1 MVVEVDKDNPKK
13 DIAKLDIE
21 IPAMSARIQRE
32 YKNLADLDP
41 SKFENNKLKVKI
53 FSEQEKREIIFKDV
67 VGEEFHHSTELTGDI
82 NPNYQ
87 TVIGFFAQAIMRELR
102 LFGCYD
108 VLYEKVKIFIKN
120 YLFEKEIDLND
131 LNIFRNLSEQ
141 LSIKTIKESFKKA
154 INDLTIKDKGDTEI
168 RNYIKVSEARPF
180 VVNNKSF
187 FIPKKSV
194 FNRIVGDS
202 DFELVFSEFLEKCDD
217 VVSFAKNYMNKEA
230 NALRIEYKNAEG
242 FIATYYPD
250 FFDKIKF
257 DRLKLWCED
266 VNSRQ
271 SRSIYKALYV
281 KQEEWE
287 KYKAK
292 DFKELINLH
301 NSS

>member
-1 MVVEVDKDNPKK
+1 M
-13 DIAKLDIE
+13 
-21 IPAMSARIQRE
+21 
-32 YKNLADLDP
+32 
-41 SKFENNKLKVKI
+41 
-53 FSEQEKREIIFKDV
+53 
-67 VGEEFHHSTELTGDI
+67 
-82 NPNYQ
+82 
-87 TVIGFFAQAIMRELR
+87 
-102 LFGCYD
+102 
-108 VLYEKVKIFIKN
+108 
-120 YLFEKEIDLND
+120 
-131 LNIFRNLSEQ
+131 
-141 LSIKTIKESFKKA
+141 
-154 INDLTIKDKGDTEI
+154 
-168 RNYIKVSEARPF
+168 SEARPF

-250 FFDKIKF
+250 FFAKTDNKTIYIIETKGREDEDDKIKF